1 MTQHK
6 AAHAGAPA
14 GAPSNAEP
22 EVPDQHGSPASGE
35 VADDA
40 AAADA
45 AANGGANAGP
55 KTSRAGRNLPAAIA
69 VGVALGAL
77 IIATLTIKRESFLV
91 VLVVAICIGAWEMS
105 QALRS
110 AGLSI
115 PVVPLLVG
123 AVSMIVGAFFRGP
136 EVLVVVLALTCLGM
150 LVWRIADGLDGAAA
164 DLAGGFFV
172 AFYPCFLGGFC
183 ALLLAEPDGHKRV
196 FYFILVTV
204 FSDIGGYAVG
214 VLFGKHPMAPSLSP
228 KKSWEGFAGSVAASA
243 AVGAGGLVLLL
254 DGLWWVGAVIGA
266 IAAAVA
272 TIGDLIESSI
282 KRDLGIK
289 DMGKILPGHGGIMD
303 RLDSLIMVLP
313 VVWALLWW
321 LVPASA

>member
-1 MTQHK
+1 MIEHH
-6 AAHAGAPA
+6 AAHADATTDVA
-14 GAPSNAEP
+14 M
-22 EVPDQHGSPASGE
+22 ASGSTE
-35 VADDA
+35 
-40 AAADA
+40 
-45 AANGGANAGP
+45 P
-55 KTSRAGRNLPAAIA
+55 KKSRAGRNLPAAIG
-69 VGVALGAL
+69 VGVGLGAL
-77 IIATLTIKRESFLV
+77 IVATLTIRKESFLV
-91 VLVVAICIGAWEMS
+91 LLIAAICIGAWEMA
-105 QALRS
+105 QALRA
-110 AGLSI
+110 AGLAI

-123 AVSMIVGAFFRGP
+123 AVSMMVGAFFRGP

-214 VLFGKHPMAPSLSP
+214 VLIGKHPMAPSLSP
-228 KKSWEGFAGSVAASA
+228 KKSWEGFAGSVVTCA
-243 AVGAGGLVLLL
+243 AVGAVGLVLLL
-254 DGLWWVGAVIGA
+254 GGVWWVGAIIGA
-266 IAAAVA
+266 IVAAVA

-289 DMGKILPGHGGIMD
+289 DMGKILPGHGGLMD
-303 RLDSLIMVLP
+303 RLDSLVMTLP
-313 VVWALLWW
+313 VVWAMLWW
-321 LVPASA
+321 LVPTTA